1 MNYIMNTQGWMIST
15 TKSARKESSHYYT
28 VVTYG
33 QYYNQIVN
41 HPKKDK
47 TLFYVVTKKT
57 IMTTQRITLG
67 KNLDSFFNINYNKL
81 MNDITNAQEQSQNY
95 TLPPDVLRDLV
106 VGNSKLNKNKLN
118 KLLKMN
124 SNGNGNDNDDS
135 SSNESDGD
143 DDDDDK
149 DDDDKDNDEDD
160 NDDGNNDDNNKKMID
175 VKSPKKAM
183 KNVSLLFVLI
193 FSFNIFYISC
203 LLTSFFRNKMIIRKR
218 KRNVF
223 PKLLLNQK
231 SRKRNQLQRHRQ
243 KRSNHLFQRHL

>member
-1 MNYIMNTQGWMIST
+1 MIST

-124 SNGNGNDNDDS
+124 SNA
-135 SSNESDGD
+135 
-143 DDDDDK
+143 
-149 DDDDKDNDEDD
+149 
-160 NDDGNNDDNNKKMID
+160 
-175 VKSPKKAM
+175 VTVTTTTTPHQTKAM
-183 KNVSLLFVLI
+183 EMMMM
-193 FSFNIFYISC
+193 
-203 LLTSFFRNKMIIRKR
+203 MIRMMMTRTVMKTTMMMATMTTTTRK
-218 KRNVF
+218 
-223 PKLLLNQK
+223 
-231 SRKRNQLQRHRQ
+231 
-243 KRSNHLFQRHL
+243 